1 MKKWLFLLLFG
12 LSFLHADIVLHQRE
26 FSVTKPIKSWIE
38 FKNENLTRQN
48 YDYSCGSASLSTILK
63 YYYDLNVSEKDIL
76 DDVLKQKGF
85 DITKKEKLED
95 GDTSLSF
102 FDLAK
107 FSQQKGFKALG
118 LALDLK
124 SLKKLK
130 APVIL
135 YVKIRKDE
143 HFTIYKNMDDRY
155 VYLADPSFGN
165 MKIRLSKFKEMFY
178 QRDDLKYPGKILAI
192 VPLSKERVKAI
203 NKNFMKIKKSSNFV
217 YETIKDRLTRL
228 R

>member
-1 MKKWLFLLLFG
+1 MKKWIFLLLFSFTF
-12 LSFLHADIVLHQRE
+12 LSADIVLHQRE

-107 FSQQKGFKALG
+107 FAQKKGFKALG

-135 YVKIRKDE
+135 FVKIRKNE

-155 VYLADPSFGN
+155 AYLADPSFGN

-192 VPLSKERVKAI
+192 VPLSKEQMKKI
-203 NKNFMKIKKSSNFV
+203 NKAFMKIEKSSDMV
-217 YETIKDRLTRL
+217 YEAIKDNITRS